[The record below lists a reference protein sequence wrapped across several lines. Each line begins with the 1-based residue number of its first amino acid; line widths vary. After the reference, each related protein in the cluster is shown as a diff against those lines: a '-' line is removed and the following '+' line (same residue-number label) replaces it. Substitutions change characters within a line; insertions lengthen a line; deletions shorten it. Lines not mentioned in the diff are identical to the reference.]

1 MGKYRISI
9 SRKASKDICAHRKSG
24 NKAINKHIDRILSEL
39 EDHPETGLGNP
50 EQLKHEYSGFW
61 SRRLSSE
68 HRLIYRINEETVEVL
83 VVSALG
89 HYQ

>member
-1 MGKYRISI
+1 MGQYKII
-9 SRKASKDICAHRKSG
+9 VKDKARKDLQKHHKSG
-24 NKAINKHIDRILSEL
+24 NRAITKRIEQIFIEL
-39 EDHPETGLGNP
+39 EDHPQTGIGNP

>member
-1 MGKYRISI
+1 MGKYKISI
-9 SRKASKDICAHRKSG
+9 SRNASKDICAHRKSG

-39 EDHPETGLGNP
+39 EDHPETGIGNP

-61 SRRLSSE
+61 LRRLSSE
-68 HRLIYRINEETVEVL
+68 HRLIYRIDADTVEVL
-83 VVSALG
+83 VISAMG